1 MSNCKDKIGYTCS
14 KRVNSRCV
22 DYEGEISECSEL
34 DSECRIHTVHEVL
47 EDSSRQLT
55 KVCSELDLSEV
66 DKGCLQFETED
77 PKLPE
82 VIGGIINKLCEEQ
95 DTNCDMYL
103 NTPIACMELDYGCLV
118 DECGEAAAPQ
128 NIKELFQLLI
138 NQICSSTP
146 DRGEPLPSEKE

>member
-1 MSNCKDKIGYTCS
+1 MSNCKDRIKYTCS
-14 KRVNSRCV
+14 KRINSRCV

-47 EDSSRQLT
+47 EDTSRQLT

-82 VIGGIINKLCEEQ
+82 VIGGIINKLCEVKEE
-95 DTNCDMYL
+95 NCDIYL
-103 NTPIACMELDYGCLV
+103 NTPIGCLELDYRCLV
-118 DECGEAAAPQ
+118 DECGAEANPQ
-128 NIKELFQLLI
+128 NLKDLLQLMI
-138 NQICSSTP
+138 NQICENRVSP
-146 DRGEPLPSEKE
+146 N